1 MTAQMQAVTMSSFG
15 GPEKLE
21 VSTTARPVPL
31 DDEILIEVCAAGIN
45 RPDIIQRK
53 GLYPPPPGASDILGL
68 ECAGLVSQIGKNVK
82 KWKIGDPVCALLS
95 GGGYAQY
102 ARAHQDLCLNIPNSL
117 DMISAAALPETFFT
131 VWSNLFDRASLQRG
145 ETVLIHGGTSGIGT
159 TAIQM
164 AKAFGIRVIT
174 TSGSSEKCDF
184 CIELGADYAVNY
196 KELDF
201 VEQVMEYTENQG
213 VDVILDMV
221 AGDYTDKNIKCLNV
235 NGRLVIIAVQHGPQV
250 NLNILPVMLKRL
262 TITGSTLRPRD
273 NIFKADIAKSLK
285 ENIWPLLEKGEIK
298 PIIDKVFDLKDIRA
312 AHEYMDIGAHMGKV
326 VLKI

>member
-1 MTAQMQAVTMSSFG
+1 MQAVTMSSFG